1 MPRPDLSKVPSFYHG
16 YINKVA
22 ENDLPAAFIN
32 QSKVLFPF
40 LESIPA
46 AKHNYAYAAGKWTIK
61 ELIQHMIDAERVF
74 TYRALTFSRKDET
87 KLPGFDENA
96 WAPESNAVS
105 RNWKDMIEE
114 FKAVRKATEYLFGS
128 FNEGQL
134 NATGTANNNSISVM
148 AIGFICLGH
157 CTHHTAILKERYL

>member
-22 ENDLPAAFIN
+22 ENDLPAAFTN
-32 QSKVLFPF
+32 QSKALFPF

-61 ELIQHMIDAERVF
+61 ELIQHIIDAERVF

-134 NATGTANNNSISVM
+134 NATGIANNNSIYVM
-148 AIGFICLGH
+148 GIGFICVGH
-157 CTHHTAILKERYL
+157 CTHHISILKERYL